1 MLQLFCTSNLNLTN
15 NSVQCTLLCIIGACK
30 NKRSLLHFILQSF
43 HAPTATVKTEKHLA
57 ERNERLLNFARAFFL
72 AFVGHQQES
81 TTNIMEIYKFYGI
94 FNSNIHYGKYIL
106 SVSLPCS
113 LCRCEAERYKTNF
126 LSVTSSHTKS
136 NLNFSLFR
144 SLPLKSFWA
153 NVELYRKSMDNHL
166 NGVNLN
172 LQGVGWDGA
181 NLYNFSFLL
190 LRPEGWRERQVAQ
203 AKFARKFR
211 SVSEERSVS
220 LH

>member
-1 MLQLFCTSNLNLTN
+1 MLQLFCTSILNLTN

-30 NKRSLLHFILQSF
+30 NKKSRDRSLLHFSFSLQSF
-43 HAPTATVKTEKHLA
+43 HAPTTTVKTEKHLA

-94 FNSNIHYGKYIL
+94 FNGNIHYGKYIL

-136 NLNFSLFR
+136 NLNFF
-144 SLPLKSFWA
+144 P
-153 NVELYRKSMDNHL
+153 
-166 NGVNLN
+166 
-172 LQGVGWDGA
+172 
-181 NLYNFSFLL
+181 FSFAPFEELL
-190 LRPEGWRERQVAQ
+190 GKRGTIPQIYG
-203 AKFARKFR
+203 
-211 SVSEERSVS
+211 
-220 LH
+220 